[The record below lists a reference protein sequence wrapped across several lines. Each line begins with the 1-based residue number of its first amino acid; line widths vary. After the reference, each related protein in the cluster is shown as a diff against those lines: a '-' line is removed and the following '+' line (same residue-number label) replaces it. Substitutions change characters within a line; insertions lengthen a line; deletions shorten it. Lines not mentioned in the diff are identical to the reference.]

1 MSPRTLATAAALAS
15 ALTCLPAAA
24 QSRPNEDALFGG
36 EQKETPAAA
45 AEKSQGTQESKES
58 PPPASRPNEDSLF
71 GGPSGTEA
79 PSPATP
85 KEPSSVNASAPPAQ
99 PPAVE
104 QSGREETRDE
114 QALSGTSSKEA
125 FGSEEHVDDPLK
137 IGGQFYLRAIAQGSQ
152 GVSLSNTTFSA
163 PTLVDGYFD
172 ARPTDRLRGMVV
184 GRLSF
189 DPALS
194 GQSTSLLGTTDP
206 ADGSA
211 SDPGATVPNPRV
223 LLDQAWL
230 RFDIERTVFVTVGKQ
245 HVKWGTSRF
254 WNPTDFLSPQRKDPL
269 AVFDARTGASM
280 LKLHV
285 PWESKGWNFYG
296 IALLDNAGPAS
307 TLGRIGGAAR
317 AELVLGEAELGL
329 STVLQ
334 RSRKPRFGVDLS
346 TALGPLDVYAEA
358 AIKKGSD
365 SPLYR
370 LPEGTSLQDLIDQAE
385 DFPPVSDFKQ
395 LLGEIR
401 KLPVESYY
409 PSGMTPQVSGGANYT
424 FSYSENDTATVGIEY
439 FYNSTG
445 YNAAIAYPYL
455 IAQGAFQPFYLGK
468 HYAAIYGLL
477 AGPGSW
483 DKTSFVLS
491 TLGNLSDRSF
501 VTRLDVSHRAL
512 SYLSIEG
519 YASVNYGH
527 KGGEFRFAMDYPP
540 FQIDGRALMSA
551 PTVQVGGG
559 LRINL

>member
-1 MSPRTLATAAALAS
+1 MTPRTLATAAALAT

-24 QSRPNEDALFGG
+24 QSRPDEATLFGG
-36 EQKETPAAA
+36 EPEKPQPAPESSPPSSRPSEDSMFGGSESETPSGA
-45 AEKSQGTQESKES
+45 T
-58 PPPASRPNEDSLF
+58 PT
-71 GGPSGTEA
+71 GPSST
-79 PSPATP
+79 
-85 KEPSSVNASAPPAQ
+85 NASAPPAQ

-114 QALSGTSSKEA
+114 QALSGTPSQEA

-152 GVSLSNTTFSA
+152 GVSFGDTSFSA

-189 DPALS
+189 DPTLS
-194 GQSTSLLGTTDP
+194 SQTSGFLGTNP
-206 ADGSA
+206 GDGS
-211 SDPGATVPNPRV
+211 SPTSGTSRPNPRV

-230 RFDIERTVFVTVGKQ
+230 RFDLDHTVFVTAGKQ

-296 IALLDNAGPAS
+296 IAMLDNAGPAS

-317 AELVLGEAELGL
+317 AEMVLGEAELGV

-334 RSRKPRFGVDLS
+334 RGRKPRFGLDLS
-346 TALGPLDVYAEA
+346 SALGPIDVYAEA
-358 AIKKGSD
+358 AVKKGSD
-365 SPLYR
+365 TPLYR
-370 LPEGTSLQDLIDQAE
+370 LPEGVSFQELIEQAQDL
-385 DFPPVSDFKQ
+385 
-395 LLGEIR
+395 EIR
-401 KLPVESYY
+401 TLEDLKQLPVESYF
-409 PSGMTPQVSGGANYT
+409 PSGLTPQISGGANYT
-424 FSYSENDTATVGIEY
+424 FAYSENDNATVGVEY

-445 YNAAIAYPYL
+445 YSTAIAYPYL
-455 IAQGAFQPFYLGK
+455 IAQGAYQPFYLGK
-468 HYAAIYGLL
+468 HYAGLYGVL

-483 DKTSFVLS
+483 DKTSFILS

-501 VTRLDVSHRAL
+501 TTRVDVLHRAL
-512 SYLSIEG
+512 SYLSVEA
-519 YASVNYGH
+519 YAAVNYGT
-527 KGGEFRFAMDYPP
+527 KGGEFRFALDYPP
-540 FQIDGRALMSA
+540 FQVDGRALVPA
-551 PTVQVGGG
+551 PTIQVGGG